1 MSENYTTKQYCVDK
15 INKIWENE
23 LTNWGSSFSYTLDF
37 EYHLD
42 VVDASDRLTLTIID
56 PSLTTVRLW
65 P

>member
-1 MSENYTTKQYCVDK
+1 MSENNTTKQYCVDK

-23 LTNWGSSFSYTLDF
+23 LSSWGGSFSHVLDF

-42 VVDASDRLTLTIID
+42 AVDASDKFTLTLID